1 VKKFMFIL
9 LMGVALGYAQGGLPP
24 LLANEAEA
32 QYAYGLSLAFQGQKE
47 AGFLVLAQL
56 AENGYHNPYA
66 FQMILSLGT
75 SLLQQRSFSLIE
87 AEKVPSLV
95 NYLADMAYSN
105 YSTNREVL
113 YGYLDVKK
121 TLGQWKDFE
130 IALKQLVV
138 LDPENILGNFYRGL
152 LFYQQGRFD
161 EARIFLRKVTQLE
174 GTDDSS
180 RQAVYQSYYILGL
193 IELQEENYRG
203 GVAILE
209 KARSLADKD
218 YNLDKYLAYGYQQIL
233 EFQKAYN
240 LVSNIPEIFYGND
253 LAVLRIQ
260 TAFILGKPEWERFAR
275 AYEKSSPLARVYVLY
290 AQKKYRDVLTN
301 LESLMREYE
310 IEPVRLFYPN
320 YLRLKSA
327 EALRDQQTKRQ
338 MLFLLGLYAYQ
349 VGKTSM
355 AIEYLLPL
363 EKEADLR
370 PEALLTL
377 ASLYEEVDQ
386 VGEAI
391 LRYESFLKE
400 KNLSTPTEKVFEVN
414 LALAYLYGRT
424 TNVYRSE
431 LYRKEAEKL
440 AKTPSQQY
448 RYWFYTGLLNYQ
460 KQWYKEALA
469 SFQKAQSISNTASVN
484 YYIGNTFFLLQQ
496 LGDAQRYLEQALELG
511 EGPEVYNLLAYV
523 YALQKKLLD
532 KALSYV
538 RRALEQDPENIA
550 YQDTL
555 GWVYY
560 QQGDY
565 EKALEVFASILVRL
579 DGMDFEGMD
588 EIYYHAG
595 MVYDALGRS
604 SEARA
609 LWEKGLV
616 INPKNGY
623 IKERLL
629 SR

>member
-1 VKKFMFIL
+1 
-9 LMGVALGYAQGGLPP
+9 
-24 LLANEAEA
+24 
-32 QYAYGLSLAFQGQKE
+32 
-47 AGFLVLAQL
+47 
-56 AENGYHNPYA
+56 
-66 FQMILSLGT
+66 
-75 SLLQQRSFSLIE
+75 
-87 AEKVPSLV
+87 
-95 NYLADMAYSN
+95 
-105 YSTNREVL
+105 
-113 YGYLDVKK
+113 
-121 TLGQWKDFE
+121 
-130 IALKQLVV
+130 
-138 LDPENILGNFYRGL
+138 
-152 LFYQQGRFD
+152 
-161 EARIFLRKVTQLE
+161 
-174 GTDDSS
+174 
-180 RQAVYQSYYILGL
+180 
-193 IELQEENYRG
+193 
-203 GVAILE
+203 
-209 KARSLADKD
+209 
-218 YNLDKYLAYGYQQIL
+218 
-233 EFQKAYN
+233 
-240 LVSNIPEIFYGND
+240 
-253 LAVLRIQ
+253 
-260 TAFILGKPEWERFAR
+260 
-275 AYEKSSPLARVYVLY
+275 
-290 AQKKYRDVLTN
+290 
-301 LESLMREYE
+301 MREYE